1 MSPVRGIIS
10 WTARVTG
17 ATRRL
22 KEAFSLPP
30 GPVYLEQFRVGGRG
44 WAGLARSVPGGSQRV
59 GRFASEFEGDAA
71 LGADRLEGL
80 VDLLLQRHAL
90 LLMFF
95 VEFVL
100 FLAMDIDP
108 AGPLGFG

>member
-30 GPVYLEQFRVGGRG
+30 GPVYLEQFRVGARG
-44 WAGLARSVPGGSQRV
+44 WAGSHQSSKATPRWAPIALRV
-59 GRFASEFEGDAA
+59 SWTFSCSGTPSFWCFS
-71 LGADRLEGL
+71 
-80 VDLLLQRHAL
+80 
-90 LLMFF
+90 
-95 VEFVL
+95 
-100 FLAMDIDP
+100 
-108 AGPLGFG
+108 